1 MVFNKDCLVGLTID
15 EKYEIQEYRD
25 MMKAFSDA
33 ATEGNLDQVKHGLA
47 IGADLDG
54 LGEKWT
60 GWTALHAAADNQQ
73 AHVVKWLLDQGADRN
88 KITLDYSG
96 YTALHLAVG
105 KTNYEIVTYLLD
117 AGADTEIYTA
127 SDGYTPLHIA
137 AAMGEAKLCLMLISG
152 GSDVAAVSGEG
163 SSILHYLAISQN
175 PEATQVVSTIL
186 GKAKEFPELD
196 INLPDWDGHTPLMK
210 AAAIG
215 DEGIVVVL
223 LNAGADVTVKE
234 ETFGKTAELM
244 ADECAHMN
252 IVELIQKAA
261 K

>member
-15 EKYEIQEYRD
+15 EKYEIEEYRD
-25 MMKAFSDA
+25 MMKAFADA
-33 ATEGNLDQVKHGLA
+33 ATVGDLDQVKHGLA

-73 AHVVKWLLDQGADRN
+73 AHVVKWLLDQGADKD
-88 KITLDYSG
+88 KITLDYCE
-96 YTALHLAVG
+96 YTALHLAVS
-105 KTNYEIVTYLLD
+105 KTDYETVKYLLD
-117 AGADTEIYTA
+117 AGVDTEKYTA
-127 SDGYTPLHIA
+127 SDGLAPLHMA
-137 AAMGEAKLCLMLISG
+137 AARGDAMLCHMLISA

-175 PEATQVVSTIL
+175 PEAAQVVSTII

-215 DEGIVVVL
+215 DEGIVVCL

-234 ETFGKTAELM
+234 EQFGKTAELM
-244 ADECAHMN
+244 ADECFQMK
-252 IVELIQKAA
+252 IVELIQKVT